1 MIGSQTE
8 LDGQSEIEQGKRMT
22 GTPHIEA
29 AKGDFAET
37 VLMPGDPLRAQALAE
52 KHLDDVRQVNRV
64 RNMFGFTGTFKGKPV
79 SIMGSGMGMPSI
91 SIYAHELFDYYGVKQ
106 IIRVGTCGGLLDDM
120 QVGDLVMASA
130 ASTDTAMNRQR
141 FGGWD
146 FSASADFDLLRRV
159 HDKATQEGLKIR
171 TGNVFSSD
179 WFYHPDADFIEKMQK
194 MGILALD
201 MESAALY
208 ALAQQHGRRALTI
221 LSVSDVIPTGERA
234 SHETRQNAFAKVI
247 EVVLDAVLET
257 DAGS

>member
-1 MIGSQTE
+1 M
-8 LDGQSEIEQGKRMT
+8 D

-29 AKGDFAET
+29 LKGQFAET
-37 VLMPGDPLRAQALAE
+37 VLMPGDPLRAQALAKNYLE
-52 KHLDDVRQVNRV
+52 DVEMVTSV

-91 SIYAHELFDYYGVKQ
+91 SIYAHELFDFYDVKQ
-106 IIRVGTCGGLLDDM
+106 IIRVGTCGGLLADM

-130 ASTDTAMNRQR
+130 ASTDSAMNRQC
-141 FGGWD
+141 FGGYD
-146 FSASADFDLLRRV
+146 FSASADFTLLRQV
-159 HDKATQEGLKIR
+159 YEKAVQRDLKIR

-179 WFYHPDADFIEKMQK
+179 WFYHPDETFINKMQK

-208 ALAQQHGRRALTI
+208 ALAHQHGRRALTI

-234 SHETRQNAFAKVI
+234 SHETRQNAFGAVI

-257 DAGS
+257 GIEE

>member
-1 MIGSQTE
+1 
-8 LDGQSEIEQGKRMT
+8 MT
-22 GTPHIEA
+22 GTLHIGA
-29 AKGDFAET
+29 TKGQFAET
-37 VLMPGDPLRAQALAE
+37 VLMPGDPLRAQALANN
-52 KHLDDVRQVNRV
+52 HLDEVKLVTSV
-64 RNMFGFTGTFKGKPV
+64 RNMLGFTGTFKGKRV

-106 IIRVGTCGGLLDDM
+106 IIRVGTCGALFADM
-120 QVGDLVMASA
+120 KVGDLILASA

-146 FSASADFDLLRRV
+146 FAASADFELLRQV
-159 HDKATQEGLKIR
+159 YEKAVQRGLKIR

-179 WFYHPDADFIEKMQK
+179 WFYHPDPMFIEKMQT

-208 ALAQQHGRRALTI
+208 ALAHQHARRALTI

-234 SHETRQNAFAKVI
+234 SHETRQNAFGSVI

-257 DAGS
+257 GSGV